1 LLFGYT
7 RRLAWSGIGF
17 TFFITAFCI
26 EVYPLINDFWTKTG
40 IQSNN
45 SPSLDFT
52 KGNKYY
58 NLYLSDRETALSG
71 AATYYGNSI
80 TNSLKCALS
89 VAIAFSSVLGR
100 VGHLECLMVAAFGTI
115 GFELNRQIIQQN
127 QGTDTFGTFYIFT
140 FGGFMGLGLGLL
152 SFIR

>member
-1 LLFGYT
+1 
-7 RRLAWSGIGF
+7 LAWSGIGF
-17 TFFITAFCI
+17 TFFILAFSI

-45 SPSLDFT
+45 VALDFSN
-52 KGNKYY
+52 GNKDY
-58 NLYLSDRETALSG
+58 NIFLSDRETATG
-71 AATYYGNSI
+71 GTATYYGNSI
-80 TNSLKCALS
+80 TNAIKCALS
-89 VAIAFSSVLGR
+89 VAVAFSAVLGR
-100 VGHLECLMVAAFGTI
+100 AGHLECLLVSAFGVV

-152 SFIR
+152 SLIRERG